1 MSQKGQPSKMIIYK
15 KKLKSGMY
23 SCLTLSSKG
32 LLSVANC
39 FRAFVEHINCMNNQV
54 SDIGS
59 A

>member
-1 MSQKGQPSKMIIYK
+1 MSQKGQPSKMIIYQIF
-15 KKLKSGMY
+15 KSGMY

-54 SDIGS
+54 SDIDS

>member
-15 KKLKSGMY
+15 NVKSGMY

-32 LLSVANC
+32 LLSVASC
-39 FRAFVEHINCMNNQV
+39 VRAFVEHLICMNNQV